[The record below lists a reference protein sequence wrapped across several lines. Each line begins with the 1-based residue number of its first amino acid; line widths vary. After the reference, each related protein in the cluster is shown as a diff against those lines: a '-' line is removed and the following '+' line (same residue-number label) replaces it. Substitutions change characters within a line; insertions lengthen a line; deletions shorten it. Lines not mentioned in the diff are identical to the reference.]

1 MTFDMNKYQADYKKN
16 NYDRISLDV
25 PKGKKEDIKEY
36 AKSKNLKLNEYIKIL
51 ITKDSGIE
59 L

>member
-1 MTFDMNKYQADYKKN
+1 MTFDMNKYQTDYKKN
-16 NYDRISLDV
+16 KYDRISLEV
-25 PKGKKEDIKEY
+25 PKGKKEEIKDF
-36 AKSKNLKLNEYIKIL
+36 AKGKDMKVNEYIKDL

>member
-1 MTFDMNKYQADYKKN
+1 MSFDMNKYQTDYKKN
-16 NYDRISLDV
+16 NYDRISLEV

-36 AKSKNLKLNEYIKIL
+36 AKSKNMKVNEYIKDL